1 MNPEMITEG
10 DLLYEAEIQFTD
22 IVEYGIS
29 MEALSSGK
37 LSVPLRGAR
46 FDQTFEGILHGPR
59 LSGRITGTDY
69 LYVRADGL
77 FQLHLHARVTTK
89 DGTNISL
96 SSEGVSNHGEGEK
109 VAQLRSAVSLFTLS
123 ETYDWL
129 NTLQVWAA
137 GTFDPIK
144 MEAFIKAYAV

>member
-1 MNPEMITEG
+1 MNSKLFAEG
-10 DLLYEAEIQFTD
+10 DLLYEAHIKFTD
-22 IVEYGIS
+22 VVDYGIS
-29 MEALSSGK
+29 MEALSTGN
-37 LSVPLRGAR
+37 LPVPLEGAR
-46 FDQTFEGILHGPR
+46 FDQTFEGSLHGPR
-59 LSGRITGTDY
+59 LNGRIVGTDY

-96 SSEGVSNHGEGEK
+96 ASEGVSNHGEGEK

-129 NTLQVWAA
+129 NKLQVWAA

-144 MEAFIKAYAV
+144 GEALIKGYAV